1 METSSADL
9 FDFSGK
15 GRPVDN
21 GARRHFLEFCAVEEA
36 FPPCRRLK
44 GDQHLAEG
52 AVQRDFA
59 RIGFDNPRL
68 ARTVAPVYHDSLVAL
83 QDREAAILARA
94 PRKFLYD
101 RMNRGQRLFQGFEA
115 CR

>member
-15 GRPVDN
+15 GLPVDYS
-21 GARRHFLEFCAVEEA
+21 ARRHFLEFGAVEEP

-59 RIGFDNPRL
+59 RIGFDNPRV
-68 ARTVAPVYHDSLVAL
+68 ARTVAPVHHDSLVAL
-83 QDREAAILARA
+83 QDREAAILALA
-94 PRKFLYD
+94 PLKLLYD
-101 RMNRGQRLFQGFEA
+101 RIEP
-115 CR
+115 